1 MLVLKNGVVVEIIPA
16 ANAGDDII
24 FLEGILCPGFVNAH
38 CHTELSHL
46 KNKIPKHTGLINFV
60 QEVLKLRNEEIYT
73 ELITSTLKEI
83 RNSGTVAVGD
93 ICNTKNSIAA
103 KLQSD
108 IHFTNFI
115 EVSGFIDD
123 HATSKIAA
131 IQDVEKYFHEKGLN
145 ATIVPHAPYSVS
157 PALFRLIGETS
168 AGKLITIHNQEC
180 EAENLF
186 FESGTGE
193 MFELYTNLGIDISFF
208 RPSFKTSLQTWLPY
222 FLQQPVIA
230 VHNTFITT
238 ADVHAAKNVSFCI
251 CIRANLHIENTL
263 PPVQLLM
270 DEKAHIVL
278 GTDSL
283 ASNDSLNMYDE
294 IKTIKKYFPE
304 IPLETILQWATSN
317 GAKTLQ
323 LDDTYGS
330 FKKGNKPGVV
340 QIHNDNSQRI
350 I

>member
-1 MLVLKNGVVVEIIPA
+1 MEEIIPA

-60 QEVLKLRNEEIYT
+60 QEVLKMRNKEIST
-73 ELITSTLKEI
+73 EILTSALKEI
-83 RNSGTVAVGD
+83 RDSGTVAVGD

-115 EVSGFIDD
+115 EVSGFTDD
-123 HATSKIAA
+123 HAPSRMSA
-131 IQDVEKYFHEKGLN
+131 IQDVKKQFNEKGLN
-145 ATIVPHAPYSVS
+145 PTVVPHAPYSVS

-168 AGKLITIHNQEC
+168 AGKLISIHNQEC

-186 FESGTGE
+186 FQSGKGE
-193 MFELYTNLGIDISFF
+193 MLELYKNLGIDISFF
-208 RPSFKTSLQTWLPY
+208 RPSFKTSFQTWHPY
-222 FLQQPVIA
+222 FSQQPVIA

-238 ADVHAAKNVSFCI
+238 PDVQAANNVSFCI

-263 PPVQLLM
+263 PPLQLLI
-270 DEKAHIVL
+270 DKKAHIVL

-323 LDDTYGS
+323 IGDTYGS
-330 FKKGNKPGVV
+330 FKKGNTPGVV
-340 QIHNDNSQRI
+340 QIYNDNSQRI